1 MVPLVVVVL
10 FQLPSPSN
18 SRHFET
24 NTIIAVTNKQIVTV
38 QWEPPEC
45 PRGITRTAIRCSTSR
60 TSSSPLTAP
69 ILLSP
74 TDDDSRSL
82 SDSVLDYPHEFGRT
96 YHAYRAGS
104 YAYPNDIPEQERLAF
119 QGPIIKKLF
128 GDRLYFAPLSQ
139 TRPPQSIL
147 DVATGVGDWAI
158 EMGDLFPSS
167 EVIGTDLSPIQPDM
181 VPPNVNFYVEDSS
194 DPWECTDKFGY
205 IHTRLTAGSWCN
217 FEKEI
222 AEQAFQAL
230 QPGGWLESQEVEAV
244 FGCDDGTLDPGG
256 PMCTWLH
263 EMRVAAEDFQRP
275 AILGSTLKEVF
286 ERVGFVDV
294 QQRIFKL
301 PMSEWPKDE
310 RLKEIGRMWGA
321 NFSQG
326 LNGFSVQLMNRV
338 FGRTPAEIELS
349 LVKIREEL
357 ANPQIHAYMPVFVVW
372 GRKPFAGERTD
383 AMMT

>member
-1 MVPLVVVVL
+1 MPAGDNPNRNSLL
-10 FQLPSPSN
+10 DLKNFQFTFDCSN
-18 SRHFET
+18 F
-24 NTIIAVTNKQIVTV
+24 I
-38 QWEPPEC
+38 EPD
-45 PRGITRTAIRCSTSR
+45 AS
-60 TSSSPLTAP
+60 
-69 ILLSP
+69 
-74 TDDDSRSL
+74 DDDSRSL